1 MLFNIRQSHGHIKRN
16 FNDINDYFKK
26 VCIDDLELI
35 LTLIEK
41 ETSNFFYVRLNFK
54 FKIFIII
61 LLILTLLLTL
71 LYFLYFKNK
80 ISSVICICSIIL
92 IFVIYMVCKHSVFRR
107 YYRHS
112 LKKIY
117 ILLDEVNK
125 KLFSKDNFYMM
136 VDPEMNYVAL
146 YTIPDEIMASI
157 QIKNFIEQVDE
168 DDHVEKNNYLSP
180 NTKKVIL
187 SKDMSM
193 NKTTDIFRAYL
204 EIKQSPLGLIR

>member
-1 MLFNIRQSHGHIKRN
+1 
-16 FNDINDYFKK
+16 
-26 VCIDDLELI
+26 
-35 LTLIEK
+35 
-41 ETSNFFYVRLNFK
+41 
-54 FKIFIII
+54 
-61 LLILTLLLTL
+61 
-71 LYFLYFKNK
+71 
-80 ISSVICICSIIL
+80 
-92 IFVIYMVCKHSVFRR
+92 MVCKHSVFRR

-204 EIKQSPLGLIR
+204 ESKQSPLGLIR